1 MLLSLASTRRG
12 VTALA
17 VSTLAALALTIGAAG
32 AHAYGR
38 NWQGTNLP
46 GGVWSGSGGY
56 VNGLYLEHVE
66 AETTSNV
73 CIGPV
78 QSSSRGWIAPLGWK
92 CTGHY
97 QSWEHVGVTG
107 MAAVYN
113 PNAGTVSRFYAYYY
127 YTG

>member
-1 MLLSLASTRRG
+1 MA
-12 VTALA
+12 ALA
-17 VSTLAALALTIGAAG
+17 VSALAALALTFGAAS
-32 AHAYGR
+32 AHGFQG

-46 GGVWSGSGGY
+46 GGVWTGSGGY
-56 VNGLYLEHVE
+56 VNGLYFEHVE

-78 QSSSRGWIAPLGWK
+78 QKSGSGWITPLGWK
-92 CTGHY
+92 CTGHW
-97 QSWEHVGVTG
+97 QNWEHVGVTG

-113 PNAGTVSRFYAYYY
+113 PNPGTISKFWAFYF